1 MGASGAAP
9 KRGAAYFTQ
18 PKNTMASSK
27 IRRAASVEDDQAKV
41 DMSPM
46 IDMVFLL
53 LIFFIVN
60 ATAII
65 VQTDPDVLP
74 PIAKNSKRQEDGRG
88 RIVINVREDGTFTAE
103 DFNVV
108 LADDADI
115 VDLVKTEKEKI
126 IPLGIVPKL
135 HLRGDQDAVF
145 KYSRIAIRAAA
156 QAGVDQVIFAVYQTH
171 KGIRKDN
178 K

>member
-1 MGASGAAP
+1 
-9 KRGAAYFTQ
+9 
-18 PKNTMASSK
+18 MASSK
-27 IRRAASVEDDQAKV
+27 LRKAASGEEDEAKV

-74 PIAKNSKRQEDGRG
+74 PVAKNSKRQEDGRG
-88 RIVINVREDGTFTAE
+88 RIVINVRNDGTYTNEKLELME
-103 DFNVV
+103 DEK
-108 LADDADI
+108 AI
-115 VDLVKTEKEKI
+115 VDLVKEEKDKI

-145 KYSRIAIRAAA
+145 RYSREAIRAAA
-156 QAGVDQVIFAVYQTH
+156 EAGVDQVVFAVYQTH
-171 KGIRKDN
+171 KGLRKD

>member
-1 MGASGAAP
+1 
-9 KRGAAYFTQ
+9 
-18 PKNTMASSK
+18 MASKKLRRSTAADDAEAK
-27 IRRAASVEDDQAKV
+27 I

-65 VQTDPDVLP
+65 VQTDPEVLP
-74 PIAKNSKRQEDGRG
+74 PVAKNSKRQEDGRG
-88 RIVINVREDGTFTAE
+88 RIVINVRQDGTYTAE
-103 DFNVV
+103 DFNVII
-108 LADDADI
+108 ADDKDI
-115 VDLVKTEKEKI
+115 FDLVKTKKEEI
-126 IPLGIVPKL
+126 DALGVTPKL

-145 KYSRIAIRAAA
+145 KYSRTAIRAAA
-156 QAGVDQVIFAVYQTH
+156 QAGVDQVVFAVYQTH
-171 KGIRKDN
+171 KGLRK

>member
-1 MGASGAAP
+1 
-9 KRGAAYFTQ
+9 
-18 PKNTMASSK
+18 MASRKLLAAKSIPDEEAK
-27 IRRAASVEDDQAKV
+27 I

-65 VQTDPDVLP
+65 VQTDPKVKP
-74 PIAKNSKRQEDGRG
+74 PVAANSKRQEDGRG
-88 RIVINVREDGTFTAE
+88 RIVVNVHQDGTYTAE
-103 DFNVV
+103 DFNII
-108 LADDADI
+108 LGDEADI
-115 VDLVKTEKEKI
+115 IDLVKKEKEKI
-126 IPLGIVPKL
+126 LPLGIVPKL

-145 KYSRIAIRAAA
+145 KYSRTAIRAAA
-156 QAGVDQVIFAVYQTH
+156 QAGVDQVVFAVYERSV
-171 KGIRKDN
+171 GPRK

>member
-1 MGASGAAP
+1 
-9 KRGAAYFTQ
+9 
-18 PKNTMASSK
+18 MASSK
-27 IRRAASVEDDQAKV
+27 LRKTASAVEDEAKV

-74 PIAKNSKRQEDGRG
+74 PVAKNSKRQEDGRG
-88 RIVINVREDGTFTAE
+88 RIVINVREDGTYTNEQLELME
-103 DFNVV
+103 DEK
-108 LADDADI
+108 AI
-115 VDLVKTEKEKI
+115 VDLVKRKKEEI
-126 IPLGIVPKL
+126 MPLGIVPKL

-145 KYSRIAIRAAA
+145 RYSREAIRAAA
-156 QAGVDQVIFAVYQTH
+156 EAGVDQVVFAVYQTH
-171 KGIRKDN
+171 KGIRKKD
-178 K
+178 

>member
-1 MGASGAAP
+1 
-9 KRGAAYFTQ
+9 
-18 PKNTMASSK
+18 MASKKLRKST
-27 IRRAASVEDDQAKV
+27 SDGGDEAKV

-65 VQTDPDVLP
+65 VQTDPKVLP
-74 PIAKNSKRQEDGRG
+74 PVAKNSVRAEDGRG
-88 RIVINVREDGTFTAE
+88 RIVINVREDGTYTNEAL
-103 DFNVV
+103 V
-108 LADDADI
+108 LMADEKDMY
-115 VDLVKTEKEKI
+115 DLVKTEKEKI
-126 IPLGIVPKL
+126 EALGLEPKL
-135 HLRGDQDAVF
+135 HLRGDSEAVF
-145 KYSRIAIRAAA
+145 KYSRTAIRAAA

-171 KGIRKDN
+171 KGLRK

>member
-1 MGASGAAP
+1 
-9 KRGAAYFTQ
+9 
-18 PKNTMASSK
+18 MASSK
-27 IRRAASVEDDQAKV
+27 LRRAATGQEDEAKV

-65 VQTDPDVLP
+65 VKTDPEVLP
-74 PIAKNSKRQEDGRG
+74 PVAKNSKAQEDGRG
-88 RIVINVREDGTFTAE
+88 RIVINVRQDGTFTAE

-108 LADDADI
+108 LADDKDI
-115 VDLVKTEKEKI
+115 ADLVKKEKEKI

-145 KYSRIAIRAAA
+145 KYSRTAIRAAA
-156 QAGVDQVIFAVYQTH
+156 EAGVDQVVFAVYQTH
-171 KGIRKDN
+171 KGIRKD
-178 K
+178 KK